1 MSSNVSHALCLPIS
15 VQEVLEMNQ
24 KETAGVSH
32 LRDISTILLPLRY
45 AFAFFVEVKFS
56 VSS

>member
-32 LRDISTILLPLRY
+32 ICTILLPLRY
-45 AFAFFVEVKFS
+45 AFAFFC
-56 VSS
+56 